1 MPVTCLRHP
10 SISRIIA
17 TRVAHRLMSGSLRM
31 SGSQGYPAIEL
42 SNSAGGNSLDTGDR
56 DTREVAM
63 DRSDIARV
71 QAYLRKTLGSDLI
84 HIDVPKS
91 ANGPVELRA
100 GREFLGTVHRDEEDG
115 EISFSVHMTILE
127 EDLPA
132 AAPPTVS
139 GVKRR

>member
-1 MPVTCLRHP
+1 
-10 SISRIIA
+10 
-17 TRVAHRLMSGSLRM
+17 M

>member
-1 MPVTCLRHP
+1 MH
-10 SISRIIA
+10 
-17 TRVAHRLMSGSLRM
+17 
-31 SGSQGYPAIEL
+31 
-42 SNSAGGNSLDTGDR
+42 
-56 DTREVAM
+56 
-63 DRSDIARV
+63 RSDIARV

-100 GREFLGTVHRDEEDG
+100 GREFLGTVHRDDEDG

-132 AAPPTVS
+132 PAPPNPS
-139 GVKRR
+139 GVKPR